1 MTDKL
6 PDQPPSGDKT
16 RLPSA
21 VVAARAG
28 IGERLKAFQAREVE
42 RILSTCTRCGKC
54 FSACPMTGYATSFKG
69 TTPDLLTGESVVNDV
84 LAVLRGEKGSP
95 QALGWIAVCCRSGE
109 CVPACPEKVDP
120 LMMMRLARMTALG
133 GRGVQ
138 KQIAMRED
146 PDYFNRARAF
156 AKLQLSD
163 EELRQWT

>member
-6 PDQPPSGDKT
+6 PNEPQPGENPRLSPS
-16 RLPSA
+16 
-21 VVAARAG
+21 VVAARAS
-28 IGERLKAFQAREVE
+28 IGARLKAFQAAEVA

-54 FSACPMTGYATSFKG
+54 FAACPMTGYATALEG
-69 TTPDLLTGESVVNDV
+69 TARDPAAGVPVVDGV
-84 LAVLRGEKGSP
+84 LSVLRGEPGSP
-95 QALGWIAVCCRSGE
+95 EALGWIAVCCRSGE

-146 PDYFNRARAF
+146 PDYFNRVRAF